1 MDRAVVRL
9 CFASTSLAIALLVCT
24 PSRAQSSSPARSEG
38 TLLLMTGAAEA
49 EVANDEAVAQ
59 FYFEA
64 QEPDLAR
71 AQSLVN
77 QRVAEAVAQL
87 KRAEPKAQVESAGYG
102 SYPVYQPGTQRK
114 LVGWRVRQN
123 VTLRTRDLATLP
135 RAVSVAQALLAL
147 GGIQFDLSREAR
159 EKVEADLIALAIA
172 NLNDKIAAAARA
184 LAVPP
189 GRVRLEE
196 VNFGGAPPIVP
207 MVAHERGMAM
217 ANAAPVEE
225 PQLDAG
231 RTLQRL
237 TVSAKARLLPP

>member
-1 MDRAVVRL
+1 ML
-9 CFASTSLAIALLVCT
+9 PLHGL
-24 PSRAQSSSPARSEG
+24 SRAFLVAMVLAVEAALAQPPPARFEG

-64 QEPDLAR
+64 QEADLAR

-87 KRAEPKAQVESAGYG
+87 KRADPKAVVESAGYS
-102 SYPVYQPGTQRK
+102 SYPIYQPGTQRR
-114 LVGWRVRQN
+114 LIAWRVRQN
-123 VTLRTRDLATLP
+123 VSLRTRDLVALP
-135 RAVSVAQALLAL
+135 RAVAAAQALLAL
-147 GGIQFDLSREAR
+147 GGIQFGLSREAR
-159 EKVEADLIALAIA
+159 EKVEADLIARALA
-172 NLNDKIAAAARA
+172 NLNDKVAVAARA

-189 GRVRLEE
+189 ERVRLEE
-196 VNFGGAPPIVP
+196 VNFGGVPPIVP

-217 ANAAPVEE
+217 ASAAQVEE

-237 TVSAKARLLPP
+237 TVSARARLLLQ